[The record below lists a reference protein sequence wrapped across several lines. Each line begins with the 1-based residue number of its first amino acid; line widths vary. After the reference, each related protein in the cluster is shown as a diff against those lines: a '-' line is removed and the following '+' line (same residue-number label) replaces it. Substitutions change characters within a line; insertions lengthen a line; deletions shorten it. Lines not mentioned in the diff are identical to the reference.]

1 MGLLGVVESSYVS
14 MVLLAGV
21 WRSWVCCESLDW
33 RVCRWVESGW
43 EGRWGGV
50 WGSLEVGVIYMP
62 CLIQK
67 YFKQLSRIIHKK
79 SFVSF
84 VVSAFE
90 ILCLNNVFQGCH

>member
-1 MGLLGVVESSYVS
+1 MGRRRRGKCDGEGWGVGG
-14 MVLLAGV
+14 MAG
-21 WRSWVCCESLDW
+21 
-33 RVCRWVESGW
+33 GG
-43 EGRWGGV
+43 EG
-50 WGSLEVGVIYMP
+50 GSLVGGGIYMP